1 MNIVTIPKK
10 LAAGDDLVVV
20 PRKKYEALQ
29 ARAVKE
35 FTPTKADLKAL
46 ERAQKNFAAGKTIPY
61 EDVRRELGLS
71 RRSRR
76 S

>member
-1 MNIVTIPKK
+1 MNLITIPKK

-20 PRKKYEALQ
+20 PRKEYEALQ

-35 FTPTKADLKAL
+35 FTPTKTDLKAL
-46 ERAQKNFAAGKTIPY
+46 ARARKNFAAGRTIPY
-61 EDVRRELGLS
+61 DDVRRELGLNH
-71 RRSRR
+71 RSKR